1 MQNGHQ
7 VEALDDFATAVRED
21 PENSDVYHH
30 RGQVAF
36 RVYYTGTRLQRIRLL
51 RTSGHNEQLLPSAT
65 VVVER

>member
-30 RGQVAF
+30 RGQVT
-36 RVYYTGTRLQRIRLL
+36 VQRLL
-51 RTSGHNEQLLPSAT
+51 HWVPLTSSVITNIRPQRAIFI
-65 VVVER
+65 